1 LLKKLGTVDGYP
13 VLKRGLEC
21 SIPGL
26 HFLGK
31 PAAWSFGPLVGFV
44 SGTEFAAN
52 ELVHFIAREN
62 GKKRAETDPNE

>member
-1 LLKKLGTVDGYP
+1 LKGLETVNGYP
-13 VLKRGLEC
+13 VLKRGLES

-52 ELVHFIAREN
+52 ELTRSIVRN
-62 GKKRAETDPNE
+62 GKNGQANEPNG